1 MCNNCNVIL
10 AAAMAKAGRQ
20 DICLASKEA
29 SNQRA
34 RAGSARVFACEDA
47 AVRAKHRRCSQLGF
61 MAAEPCGCSG
71 WL

>member
-34 RAGSARVFACEDA
+34 RAGSARVFACEHC
-47 AVRAKHRRCSQLGF
+47 R
-61 MAAEPCGCSG
+61 
-71 WL
+71 

>member
-29 SNQRA
+29 SNQ
-34 RAGSARVFACEDA
+34 G
-47 AVRAKHRRCSQLGF
+47 G
-61 MAAEPCGCSG
+61 
-71 WL
+71 

>member
-29 SNQRA
+29 SNQRGQ
-34 RAGSARVFACEDA
+34 AGSAR
-47 AVRAKHRRCSQLGF
+47 KLTGIWRC
-61 MAAEPCGCSG
+61 CR
-71 WL
+71 